1 MKRAGAALAGLAAL
15 AVALSGCALEV
26 SAERWSVA
34 DACERRERWLE
45 VVERGLT
52 GGASWDERRGYLE
65 QFRDRA
71 MAVQHEELTAIAAE
85 LIATDADAEAAWTDM
100 QEGDAAA
107 EERWDAAWDRLE
119 QVDVRARRICD
130 RA

>member
-1 MKRAGAALAGLAAL
+1 M
-15 AVALSGCALEV
+15 
-26 SAERWSVA
+26 
-34 DACERRERWLE
+34 
-45 VVERGLT
+45 T

-71 MAVQHEELTAIAAE
+71 MAVQHEELTAVAAE